1 MTIKFRRDAY
11 ELMVESVKK
20 DNDTYLDETEKALIL
35 SLLHHF
41 FDVKDWKNFTEIE
54 VGLNDYN
61 KYYKENYQKHH
72 SVLEEKYIVQK
83 LQEEQNESTGF
94 EQNSTK
100 PRTIKKVATKT
111 KVTRLV

>member
-41 FDVKDWKNFTEIE
+41 
-54 VGLNDYN
+54 LM
-61 KYYKENYQKHH
+61 
-72 SVLEEKYIVQK
+72 
-83 LQEEQNESTGF
+83 
-94 EQNSTK
+94 
-100 PRTIKKVATKT
+100 
-111 KVTRLV
+111 